1 MAETVI
7 NNSANI
13 GGASF
18 SIAADKN
25 QSITIF
31 TETDGVQFNVTITQS
46 NFKLFVGKSLTYT
59 IIIQNNGSVDASEV
73 KFRDYFAKG
82 IKYVL
87 ATSGDTVFYYDVKSK
102 TIEANLGTIRGNG
115 GIVVVTIRVN

>member
-1 MAETVI
+1 MAETAI

-25 QSITIF
+25 QNITIF

-59 IIIQNNGSVDASEV
+59 IIIQNNGPVDASEV
-73 KFRDYFAKG
+73 KFRDYFTKG
-82 IKYVL
+82 IKYVV
-87 ATSGDTVFYYDVKSK
+87 ATSGDTVFYYDAKSK

-115 GIVVVTIRVN
+115 GIVVVTIKAN